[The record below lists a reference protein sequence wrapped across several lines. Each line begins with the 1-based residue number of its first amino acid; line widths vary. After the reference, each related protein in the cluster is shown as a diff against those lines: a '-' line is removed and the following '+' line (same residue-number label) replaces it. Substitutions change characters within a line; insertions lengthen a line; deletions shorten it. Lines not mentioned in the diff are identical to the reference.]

1 MAPPAAASAVRYS
14 ALVFGV
20 LYGIVHRQTL
30 QSEFDHHAAQKE
42 VQLRQH
48 WLEEAKKAWA
58 QKQQKN
64 DGLITDPDA
73 PGFDLEALL
82 KSYEK

>member
-1 MAPPAAASAVRYS
+1 MPTPAVTVVRYS

-20 LYGIVHRQTL
+20 LYGFTHRQTL
-30 QSEFDHHAAQKE
+30 QAKFDADAAKHEVDKRAEWLQK
-42 VQLRQH
+42 
-48 WLEEAKKAWA
+48 AKEAWA
-58 QKQQKN
+58 AKNAKQ

>member
-1 MAPPAAASAVRYS
+1 MVSPAVNVVRYT
-14 ALVFGV
+14 ALFS
-20 LYGIVHRQTL
+20 GIVYGVVHRKTL
-30 QSEFDHHAAQKE
+30 QDRFDAHAADKE

-58 QKQQKN
+58 QKQLQSK
-64 DGLITDPDA
+64 DSLVTDPDA